1 MNNALMA
8 RASVALAIAF
18 LATTTLAAEEP
29 TRNGPSASLGL
40 VWAQGDFGFQG
51 SATSPWL
58 LGNHLAFRAS
68 GFYHY
73 RVPSD
78 WESYWGGR
86 LGVVAGSFMSSA
98 NGRLYADAGVLVGA
112 PGDCD
117 DDAVIF
123 GGYGM
128 FGFEFFVAD
137 AGRGLA
143 YYLELGANGIP
154 AEAEGE
160 AGSPLYLN
168 GFEGT
173 VGLRYYF

>member
-8 RASVALAIAF
+8 RASVALAIA
-18 LATTTLAAEEP
+18 LLTSTSLAAEEP

-78 WESYWGGR
+78 WEPYWGGR

-98 NGRLYADAGVLVGA
+98 NVRLYGDAGVLVVA
-112 PGDCD
+112 PGDFD